1 MAGFFPRRK
10 GEKDMKKY
18 YDLGRVKMTIERTS
32 SGFYQTETKDTE
44 TGQTIQ
50 HMFSTLEG
58 ALLEAI
64 SYTEIDEDDY

>member
-1 MAGFFPRRK
+1 
-10 GEKDMKKY
+10 MKKY

-32 SGFYQTETKDTE
+32 SGFYLTETKDTE
-44 TGQTIQ
+44 TGSIVQ

-64 SYTEIDEDDY
+64 SYTEIDESDY